1 MTQPPPPIPAAL
13 GPDPE
18 GHAWSWR
25 ALPAAARP
33 DFGVYVHDDPDAL
46 LDALA
51 ADPEA
56 REERLPYFASLWPSG
71 AALARHLL
79 EGPDL
84 GGLEVLDLGCGC
96 GVVGLAAACRGADV
110 TLLDRDER
118 SGFGVAGSAAV
129 LGVTRAAFVAGDWT
143 QALPGRRFPRVLA
156 ADVLYEPAFAAA
168 LAPALA
174 RLLAPAGEAWIADP
188 GRRHADALDAE
199 ARRAGLE
206 VLPPLALPAHGGI
219 QVVLR
224 RYRGRP

>member
-1 MTQPPPPIPAAL
+1 MSVPRTPIPHAL
-13 GPDPE
+13 GPDSE

-25 ALPAAARP
+25 ALPAAGRP

-46 LDALA
+46 LEALA
-51 ADPEA
+51 ADPGA
-56 REERLPYFASLWPSG
+56 REERLPYFASLWPAG
-71 AALARHLL
+71 TALATYLL

-96 GVVGLAAACRGADV
+96 GVVGLAAACRGALV

-129 LGVTRAAFVAGDWT
+129 LGLTAATFVAGDWAE
-143 QALPGRRFPRVLA
+143 ALPGRRFPRVVA

-168 LAPALA
+168 LAPSLA

-188 GRRHADALDAE
+188 GRRHAEALDAE
-199 ARRAGLE
+199 ARRAGME